1 MDYEINETE
10 YRSTMPKV
18 NTTEPVH
25 ADFVNRIF
33 QNFLDNDNYLNAHK
47 ANVSL
52 SQTATLLAE
61 AWEGEEAPYT
71 YTLPVEGAT
80 DTNNIEVLPAVPLTQ
95 EQYEAMSGACI
106 TGAGQAEGSITL
118 DAWGDKPEIDLP
130 IIVIVRGD

>member
-1 MDYEINETE
+1 ME
-10 YRSTMPKV
+10 YTK
-18 NTTEPVH
+18 
-25 ADFVNRIF
+25 
-33 QNFLDNDNYLNAHK
+33 YLNLKKPSPDEPYNIDIFNENADRVDLEMEK
-47 ANVSL
+47 RAVKSL